1 VSGIG
6 LAPTPVSRR
15 AHEVLEPVL
24 TPEERRD
31 LAWRL
36 GGVLAAGALLLA
48 GLAHRAL
55 GGPPEVSGLILGAGA
70 LVAAGPVL
78 AAGVRGFWRGD
89 PNAMVDQLV
98 SVALLAALAGGEF
111 ETAILIPLLLA
122 LGHFLEERS
131 VLGARAAIEGLK
143 QLRTTTAARLTGEG
157 EVTVPVE
164 DLTPGDRIAIRPGEA
179 VPADGRVLR
188 GASAVDQSPMT
199 GEAVPE
205 EVIPG
210 SPVFAGTVN
219 LSGVLEV
226 EVTAVAEATAL
237 GRIVSLLREAER
249 AKAPIVQVIER
260 HAHYYLPGMLALAAA
275 VLAYTQ
281 ELGRAV
287 AILVVSCPCA
297 LVLASPSA
305 MTAALAVAARLG
317 VLVKSARFLEALG
330 DVDTLVLDKTGT
342 VTIGRLEV
350 VGVHDLAGLG
360 EDGVLTEAATCAA
373 GSRHPVSRAI
383 VAAAGTGK
391 VKDLAL
397 SEEVPGRGVLRR
409 DDGSLLRLGSA
420 AWLREVGIEVPAEPE
435 HTGPLVWLARDRDV
449 LGVVLLADRPRR
461 ESGEAVAALRRLGVS
476 RAILLTGDRPET
488 ASDVGRELGL
498 DAVFARC
505 LPETKLAIVEREKA
519 TDGRTVMVVGDGVND
534 ALALRRADVGVAMGA
549 MGSAVAVS
557 SADIALMSNDLRRLA
572 DTMRLARATR
582 RTIHENVGLAL
593 GSTLLMLALAAAGL
607 LGPIAAA
614 VVQNLGSV
622 LVVLNSGRLLR
633 FAPAGDAGLTADGR
647 SR

>member
-1 VSGIG
+1 VTVG
-6 LAPTPVSRR
+6 LAAAPASRR
-15 AHEVLEPVL
+15 AREVLEPVL
-24 TPEERRD
+24 TPEERRH

-48 GLAHRAL
+48 GLTHRVL
-55 GGPPEVSGLILGAGA
+55 GGPPEVTGLILGAGA
-70 LVAAGPVL
+70 LVAAVPVL
-78 AAGVRGFWRGD
+78 AAGVGGFWRRD

-98 SVALLAALAGGEF
+98 GVALLAALAGGEF
-111 ETAILIPLLLA
+111 ETAILIPLLMA

-143 QLRTTTAARLTGEG
+143 QLRTTTASRLTAEG
-157 EVTVPVE
+157 EVTVPI
-164 DLTPGDRIAIRPGEA
+164 DRLAPGDRIVVRPGEGI
-179 VPADGRVLR
+179 PADGRVRR

-205 EVIPG
+205 EVAPG

-226 EVTAVAEATAL
+226 EVTAVADATTL
-237 GRIVSLLREAER
+237 GRIVSLLREAEQ
-249 AKAPIVQVIER
+249 AKAPIVQLIER
-260 HAHYYLPGMLALAAA
+260 HAHYYLPGMLGLAAA

-287 AILVVSCPCA
+287 AVLVVSCPCA

-360 EDGVLTEAATCAA
+360 DDGVLIEAARCAA
-373 GSRHPVSRAI
+373 GSRHPVSQAI
-383 VAAAGTGK
+383 VAATGLRK
-391 VKDLAL
+391 VEELAL
-397 SEEVPGRGVLRR
+397 TEEVPGRGVVRR
-409 DDGSLLRLGSA
+409 EDGSLLRLGSA
-420 AWLREVGIEVPAEPE
+420 AWLRDVGIDVPAEPA
-435 HTGPLVWLARDRDV
+435 HAGPLVWLARDHQV
-449 LGVVLLADRPRR
+449 LGVVLLADRPRP

-488 ASDVGRELGL
+488 ASELGRELGL

-505 LPETKLAIVEREKA
+505 LPEAKLDIVEREKA

-572 DTMRLARATR
+572 ETMRLARATR
-582 RTIHENVGLAL
+582 RTIHENVGIAL

-607 LGPIAAA
+607 VGPIAAA

-622 LVVLNSGRLLR
+622 LVVLNSGRLLG
-633 FAPAGDAGLTADGR
+633 FAPGGATPSQAGLP
-647 SR
+647 